1 MVLGLDRNGGRSI
14 RAAEVDPE
22 AMASLVEEIRDDG
35 DDGGG
40 ADVEGA
46 RIRHR

>member
-1 MVLGLDRNGGRSI
+1 
-14 RAAEVDPE
+14 
-22 AMASLVEEIRDDG
+22 MASLVEEIRDDG